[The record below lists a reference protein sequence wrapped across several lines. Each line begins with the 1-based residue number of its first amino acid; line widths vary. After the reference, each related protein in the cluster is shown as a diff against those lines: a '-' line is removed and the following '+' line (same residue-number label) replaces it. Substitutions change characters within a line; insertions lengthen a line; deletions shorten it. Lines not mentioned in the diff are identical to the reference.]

1 MFYKIT
7 SLSTLDDYILLA
19 GFSNGIFKKFDLK
32 PIINKYPPFQD
43 LINIKGLY
51 KQARIDVGGY
61 GIIFNDELDISSNAI
76 FEKGEEVKQTYNIDL
91 SKEEF
96 INEFNRIRKEAGL
109 SQKQL
114 EVISGVSQ
122 PIIARIE
129 NNQTDP
135 QLSTLIKLLEPL
147 GQKLKIV
154 DIKSFK

>member
-32 PIINKYPPFQD
+32 LIINKYPPFQD

-61 GIIFNDELDISSNAI
+61 GVIFNDELDISSNAI
-76 FEKGEEVKQTYNIDL
+76 YEKGEEVEPNYNIDL
-91 SKEEF
+91 AKTQIISEF
-96 INEFNRIRKEAGL
+96 INIRKEQRL

-122 PIIARIE
+122 PIIARVE

-135 QLSTLIKLLEPL
+135 QLSTLIKLLGPL
-147 GQKLKIV
+147 GKKLKIV
-154 DIKSFK
+154 DIEK